1 VAVAQVVEIEVA
13 VMVVM
18 LLEGGRIAGRIK
30 EEGIH
35 SLICGHSAHL
45 ILALTIMELQEAA
58 LRQFMRPT
66 SRWVIRD
73 GLLTKSYLE
82 WGLQYCHIVIMI
94 NGLSCVA

>member
-1 VAVAQVVEIEVA
+1 MAVAQVVEIEVA

-18 LLEGGRIAGRIK
+18 LLEGRIAGRIK

-66 SRWVIRD
+66 SRWVIQD

-82 WGLQYCHIVIMI
+82 RGLQYCHIVIKI
-94 NGLSCVA
+94 NGLNCVA